1 VAVDRLQGKA
11 YGRFMSGRVRSTI
24 GVVAFVALAA
34 CGSEPAPG
42 AAPAAQPVDSLPAVA
57 TTAPDGVAPTT
68 TSVPTTVA
76 ANETVTT
83 IGEPVVTE
91 PDGEPVW
98 IELDRYQI
106 KAVVP
111 ADAGPDPMGEFEP
124 PDFVVDSRRWMTDCC
139 WLMLTVQTERPL
151 HPDEQLVGTV
161 DANGLEWE
169 LYDTGEEGFLQIAV
183 TTVDDLSIS
192 IATQQRFEGD
202 ESKPAATDT
211 VRAMVDTLEV
221 RER

>member
-1 VAVDRLQGKA
+1 MR
-11 YGRFMSGRVRSTI
+11 GRWPSAI
-24 GVVAFVALAA
+24 GAVAFVALAA
-34 CGSEPAPG
+34 CGSDSVPG
-42 AAPAAQPVDSLPAVA
+42 AAPAAQPIDSLPAVV
-57 TTAPDGVAPTT
+57 TTAPDGVASTT

-76 ANETVTT
+76 ANEAVTT

-91 PDGEPVW
+91 PDGEPVR

-106 KAVVP
+106 DAVVP
-111 ADAGPDPMGEFEP
+111 VDAGPDPMGEFEQ

-151 HPDEQLVGTV
+151 HPDDQLVGTV
-161 DANGLEWE
+161 DANGLGWE
-169 LYDTGEEGFLQIAV
+169 FYDTGEEGFLQIAV
-183 TTVDDLSIS
+183 TTVDGLSIS
-192 IATQQRFEGD
+192 VATQQRFEGD
-202 ESKPAATDT
+202 ESTPAATET

>member
-1 VAVDRLQGKA
+1 
-11 YGRFMSGRVRSTI
+11 
-24 GVVAFVALAA
+24 
-34 CGSEPAPG
+34 
-42 AAPAAQPVDSLPAVA
+42 
-57 TTAPDGVAPTT
+57 
-68 TSVPTTVA
+68 
-76 ANETVTT
+76 
-83 IGEPVVTE
+83 
-91 PDGEPVW
+91 
-98 IELDRYQI
+98 
-106 KAVVP
+106 
-111 ADAGPDPMGEFEP
+111 
-124 PDFVVDSRRWMTDCC
+124 MTDCC

-183 TTVDDLSIS
+183 SIS

-202 ESKPAATDT
+202 KSKPAATDT